1 MHAFLL
7 PDGHP
12 RVADSLRQL
21 NQLASRQVLT
31 LTLRDAFLVVGAVVV
46 GLMLVL
52 LLLPVRTY
60 PPRIALAKR

>member
-21 NQLASRQVLT
+21 NQLAREQVLV
-31 LTLRDAFLVVGAVVV
+31 LTMRDAFLVVGAVVV
-46 GLMLVL
+46 ALMLVL
-52 LLLPVRTY
+52 LVLPVRTY
-60 PPRIALAKR
+60 PPRIVLTKH